1 MLVDKLLLGV
11 EAKKNRVGANVIK
24 LRAGGKQIICRG
36 EFVAQ

>member
-24 LRAGGKQIICRG
+24 LGLG
-36 EFVAQ
+36 ESK